1 VPSAKFALCAE
12 SALGDH
18 VSIWGEMQYV
28 SAMKIDR
35 TAPSRTASPVK
46 RNEKAGKAQTTQFSR
61 HLDSDRDA
69 AEQIGTVAPVHS
81 VDALLSIQE
90 VGDATDGEARKK
102 ARRWAVDL
110 LDILDQLRIGIISGG
125 VAKQDLERITTMV
138 EHHRVQSDD
147 PKLNMIL
154 DEIELRARVELAK
167 FERDN

>member
-1 VPSAKFALCAE
+1 
-12 SALGDH
+12 
-18 VSIWGEMQYV
+18 
-28 SAMKIDR
+28 MKIDR

-46 RNEKAGKAQTTQFSR
+46 RSEKTGKAQTTQFSR

-69 AEQIGTVAPVHS
+69 TEQVGTVAPVHS

-90 VGDATDGEARKK
+90 VDDPTDGEARKK

-110 LDILDQLRIGIISGG
+110 LDNLDQLRIGIISGR
-125 VAKQDLERITTMV
+125 VAKQDLERITTLV
-138 EHHRVQSDD
+138 QHHRVQSDD

>member
-1 VPSAKFALCAE
+1 
-12 SALGDH
+12 
-18 VSIWGEMQYV
+18 MQYV

-46 RNEKAGKAQTTQFSR
+46 RNEKAGKAQTTQFSK
-61 HLDSDRDA
+61 HLESGHDA
-69 AEQIGTVAPVHS
+69 GDQVSTVAPVQS

-90 VGDATDGEARKK
+90 VGDSTDGEARGK
-102 ARRWAVDL
+102 ARRWGVDL
-110 LDILDQLRIGIISGG
+110 LDVLDQLRIGIISGG

-138 EHHRVQSDD
+138 EHHRVQTDD
-147 PKLNMIL
+147 PKLNIIL